1 MGTKRT
7 PFQPD
12 HTGKH
17 NVPVHP
23 GMEISHSSHA
33 PSRQREHDA
42 MRERGANHSGID
54 ARVGSVPKN
63 SRPVPIHGGMH
74 RVVQGQPVT
83 GGGHHASAL
92 DAVSGNT
99 VVPGNVRTAP
109 GWGNAGVQSGH
120 PFAKAPSTKATRP
133 VAVKPGM
140 RSRTH
145 PHTPELGRAMLA
157 EAFRN
162 SAADDRIA
170 HRRGPDGHTL
180 PDAVN
185 EN

>member
-1 MGTKRT
+1 MAIKKNDSFSHMSHGLG
-7 PFQPD
+7 D
-12 HTGKH
+12 HATGH
-17 NVPVHP
+17 THP
-23 GMEISHSSHA
+23 GNIARDGAPKRVHA
-33 PSRQREHDA
+33 
-42 MRERGANHSGID
+42 
-54 ARVGSVPKN
+54 
-63 SRPVPIHGGMH
+63 VPIHGGMSK
-74 RVVQGQPVT
+74 QST
-83 GGGHHASAL
+83 GGAAFGGDHASAI
-92 DAVSGNT
+92 DAVSGNV
-99 VVPGNVRTAP
+99 VVPGNVRAAP
-109 GWGNAGVQSGH
+109 GWGNAGVQAGH
-120 PFAKAPSTKATRP
+120 PFAKPPVSKATRP